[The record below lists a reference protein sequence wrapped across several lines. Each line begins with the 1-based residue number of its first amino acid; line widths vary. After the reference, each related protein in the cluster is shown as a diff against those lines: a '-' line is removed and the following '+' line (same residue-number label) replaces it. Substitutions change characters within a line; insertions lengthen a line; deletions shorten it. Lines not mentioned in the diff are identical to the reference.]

1 MRHARAHY
9 VHVVCTSGHPLWR
22 CSKQPIIYST
32 LISTHVNPH
41 QSSHSQGYR
50 CGSHTA
56 SWQDTGRKYKKQ
68 LLGLIWTCRHA
79 TAGPPSPDCNQLSPS
94 QPIIELQEKKVIGQT
109 CRPAKML
116 WFFTGFGSTPEATRV
131 SDSLQRNSCRGQK
144 SGVASEHAA
153 QHGALGTFKKHCPPR
168 YFRPCDVAR
177 KLSARCQHPFSSSQA
192 QVPLR

>member
-41 QSSHSQGYR
+41 QSSHSQGYH

-56 SWQDTGRKYKKQ
+56 SWQDMWRKYKKQ
-68 LLGLIWTCRHA
+68 LLGLIWTCRHT

-94 QPIIELQEKKVIGQT
+94 KPITELEKKKVIRQIADWPR
-109 CRPAKML
+109 C
-116 WFFTGFGSTPEATRV
+116 F
-131 SDSLQRNSCRGQK
+131 DSLQALGVHLKRHASLIAY
-144 SGVASEHAA
+144 SAIVVAS
-153 QHGALGTFKKHCPPR
+153 K
-168 YFRPCDVAR
+168 
-177 KLSARCQHPFSSSQA
+177 SQA
-192 QVPLR
+192 